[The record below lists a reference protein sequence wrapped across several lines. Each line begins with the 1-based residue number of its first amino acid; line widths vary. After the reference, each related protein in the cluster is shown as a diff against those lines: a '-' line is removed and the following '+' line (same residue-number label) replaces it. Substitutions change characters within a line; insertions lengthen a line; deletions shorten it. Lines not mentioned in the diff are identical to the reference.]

1 MLPKTFLSSSVSDAD
16 EMEVIGG
23 GVKLEYSS
31 TILPTKIIVRSM
43 GMIGRVDDIIRN
55 VMARAE
61 NEVTSVERQTRLRT
75 LSAIEDSQRPDAP
88 KGEGQR
94 EVVAL
99 GAKVCEAW
107 KSFTSSELH
116 IVATPLVQ
124 FYGTSFLTPPFPQT
138 DLGLHFVRSHLFKLL
153 NNYMDVTR
161 RMGYCLQCILHEKQ
175 GISEKVSC

>member
-1 MLPKTFLSSSVSDAD
+1 MRTASVPTLPKVRVS
-16 EMEVIGG
+16 ERWLRWERRF
-23 GVKLEYSS
+23 VK
-31 TILPTKIIVRSM
+31 R
-43 GMIGRVDDIIRN
+43 
-55 VMARAE
+55 
-61 NEVTSVERQTRLRT
+61 
-75 LSAIEDSQRPDAP
+75 
-88 KGEGQR
+88 
-94 EVVAL
+94 
-99 GAKVCEAW
+99 W